1 MGITRWRPP
10 EPLTEQEEQ
19 FVKRMGR
26 KGKLFAFLR
35 QHRHELLDEAFQEE
49 LEGMYRDTGAGKEPV
64 PPGLMAMA
72 TLLQGYLGASDAT
85 MVELT
90 VFDLRVQ
97 MVLDCLGQTEP
108 AFSQGAF
115 YDFRHRLIREHM
127 DQRLLERTVEVARQ
141 RMSWDA
147 RQTKSL
153 LKVAIDSKPLEGAG
167 RVEDTINLLGHA
179 ARKVVMCVAKHL
191 EIPMSLV
198 CQEAGIPVLLES
210 SVKKALDVD
219 WNEREQ
225 KARALQKLYKQ
236 VECLKKW
243 LRKNLP
249 EQVKQEPLSEH
260 LKTLEQVSGQ
270 NLEPDPNGGGMR
282 IRRGVAEDRRVS
294 IEDGQMRHGRK
305 SQSKR
310 FNGYKQ
316 HIATELEGNLIL
328 ACEVTP
334 ANRPEQEA
342 TQALQKDIERQGL
355 QIQELYIDRGYIN
368 SPVVEEVQKKGGEV
382 VCKAWGSQNGEL
394 FAKSAFQLNM
404 SRRTVTCPA
413 GQTQPF
419 KLGHVVEFEAQKCA
433 SCPLREKCTSAA
445 PGKGRTV
452 SIAENESLLHQLRK
466 LTKSSAGRACLRQRV
481 SVEHRLAHLSRRQGP
496 RARYRG
502 VRKNVFDLRRAAAL
516 QNIESWQR
524 LSAPSLQKGGPVTG
538 S

>member
-1 MGITRWRPP
+1 
-10 EPLTEQEEQ
+10 
-19 FVKRMGR
+19 
-26 KGKLFAFLR
+26 
-35 QHRHELLDEAFQEE
+35 
-49 LEGMYRDTGAGKEPV
+49 
-64 PPGLMAMA
+64 
-72 TLLQGYLGASDAT
+72 
-85 MVELT
+85 
-90 VFDLRVQ
+90 
-97 MVLDCLGQTEP
+97 
-108 AFSQGAF
+108 
-115 YDFRHRLIREHM
+115 
-127 DQRLLERTVEVARQ
+127 
-141 RMSWDA
+141 
-147 RQTKSL
+147 
-153 LKVAIDSKPLEGAG
+153 
-167 RVEDTINLLGHA
+167 
-179 ARKVVMCVAKHL
+179 
-191 EIPMSLV
+191 
-198 CQEAGIPVLLES
+198 VLLES

-219 WNEREQ
+219 WNEPEQ

-236 VECLKKW
+236 VESLKKW
-243 LRKNLP
+243 LRKRLP
-249 EQVKQEPLSEH
+249 EQVRQAPLSEH

-270 NLEPDPNGGGMR
+270 NVEPDPNGGGVR

-342 TQALQKDIERQGL
+342 AQALQKDIERQGL
-355 QIQELYIDRGYIN
+355 QIAELYRDRGYIN

-382 VCKAWGSQNGEL
+382 ICKPWVSQNGEL
-394 FAKSAFQLNM
+394 FAKSAFHLNM

-413 GQTQPF
+413 GQSQPF
-419 KLGHVVEFEAQKCA
+419 TLGSVVEFEAQKCA
-433 SCPLREKCTSAA
+433 GCPLREKCTSAA
-445 PGKGRTV
+445 PGQGRTV
-452 SIAENESLLHQLRK
+452 SIAENEPLQHQLRK
-466 LTKSSAGRACLRQRV
+466 MTKSPAGRARLRQRV

-524 LSAPSLQKGGPVTG
+524 LSAPIQQKGGSVTG